1 MPRLIDVG
9 VLAVVVGTG
18 TKTVGELC
26 QANTKWTIM
35 LLYLV
40 RIGFTGLENVAFL
53 VQNPSKIITTNGRE
67 IKAALKPKIIA
78 WDVSG
83 NIFNTFVNGA

>member
-9 VLAVVVGTG
+9 VVAMVVGTG

-26 QANTKWTIM
+26 QANTKCTIM

-40 RIGFTGLENVAFL
+40 RIGFRGLENV
-53 VQNPSKIITTNGRE
+53 PSKTIITNESLAGKSRQ
-67 IKAALKPKIIA
+67 L
-78 WDVSG
+78 
-83 NIFNTFVNGA
+83 